1 MLKLSPSATTGA
13 APAIQKAVDWCRR
26 LHSALTARRLA
37 ERLRSLDRQIEVL
50 RDQMAI
56 DDQLA
61 ENNRRLYLKSPVL
74 QSRREE
80 DRRYMAQ
87 LQAHRELLA
96 NQLEVPR

>member
-1 MLKLSPSATTGA
+1 MFPTKTGTYRFDL
-13 APAIQKAVDWCRR
+13 IELCRR
-26 LHSALTARRLA
+26 LHTAMVTKRIG

-87 LQAHRELLA
+87 LQAHRELLVNHLA
-96 NQLEVPR
+96 ALQ